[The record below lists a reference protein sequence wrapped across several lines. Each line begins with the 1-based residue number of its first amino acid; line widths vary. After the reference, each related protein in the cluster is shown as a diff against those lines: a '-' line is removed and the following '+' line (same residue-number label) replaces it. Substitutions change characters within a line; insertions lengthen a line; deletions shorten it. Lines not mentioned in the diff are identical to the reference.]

1 MRFDYTLLIGKIKSE
16 SSFSKVKQALG
27 ISYSTLSRRLSG
39 EPLKTDE
46 VLMIADLLD
55 IDTHSSREM
64 YQYFFS
70 LKSSH
75 LRTKQTKES

>member
-16 SSFSKVKQALG
+16 SSFSKVKEALG

-70 LKSSH
+70 LKSSQ

>member
-1 MRFDYTLLIGKIKSE
+1 MRFDYTLLIGRIKSV
-16 SSFSKVKQALG
+16 SSFAKVKEALG

-46 VLMIADLLD
+46 VLIMADLLD
-55 IDTHSSREM
+55 IDTHSSKEM

-70 LKSSH
+70 IKSSH
-75 LRTKQTKES
+75 LRTNKTKEM